1 MAQPS
6 SSFNGGEQKDHLE
19 NISDYDLFFF
29 FFFTKIKVQSK
40 YFCSMCDKLIKK
52 NH

>member
-29 FFFTKIKVQSK
+29 SFLQKSKCKVNIFVQ
-40 YFCSMCDKLIKK
+40 CVI
-52 NH
+52 NW